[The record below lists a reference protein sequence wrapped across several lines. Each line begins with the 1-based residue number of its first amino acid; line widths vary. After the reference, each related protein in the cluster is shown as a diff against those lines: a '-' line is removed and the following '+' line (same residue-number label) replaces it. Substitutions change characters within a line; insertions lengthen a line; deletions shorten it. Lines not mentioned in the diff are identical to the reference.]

1 MRFLRWTVALIV
13 AALMVDFAVSNRGMV
28 EVSLWPL
35 VEGLQIQAFLAIL
48 LPFLIGL
55 ALGWFA
61 AGWRSWRRRR
71 AEKKTAS

>member
-1 MRFLRWTVALIV
+1 MRFLRWTVALVV
-13 AALMVDFAVSNRGMV
+13 AALVVDFAVSNRGMV
-28 EVSLWPL
+28 ELSFMPF
-35 VEGLQIQAFLAIL
+35 VEGLQIRAFLAIL

-71 AEKKTAS
+71 AEKKTTA

>member
-1 MRFLRWTVALIV
+1 MKFLRWTVALIV
-13 AALMVDFAVSNRGMV
+13 AALVVDLAVSNREMV
-28 EVSLWPL
+28 GLGLWPF

-71 AEKKTAS
+71 AEKKTSV

>member
-13 AALMVDFAVSNRGMV
+13 AALVVDFAISNRGMA
-28 EVSLWPL
+28 ELSLWPFA
-35 VEGLQIQAFLAIL
+35 EGLRIWLFLAIL

-71 AEKKTAS
+71 AEKKTAA

>member
-13 AALMVDFAVSNRGMV
+13 AALVVDFAVSNRGMAKL
-28 EVSLWPL
+28 SLWPF
-35 VEGLQIQAFLAIL
+35 VEGLQIWLFLAIL

-61 AGWRSWRRRR
+61 AGWRFWRRRR
-71 AEKKTAS
+71 AEKKTAA

>member
-1 MRFLRWTVALIV
+1 
-13 AALMVDFAVSNRGMV
+13 MVDLSF
-28 EVSLWPL
+28 WPF
-35 VEGLQIQAFLAIL
+35 VEGLQIWLFLAIL

-71 AEKKTAS
+71 AEKKTAA